1 MTPSG
6 EVPASLISLAT
17 EAVEAIGAAEDITAF
32 RATAL
37 FNTAR
42 DSIVQALPSFG
53 AAKDAICEVPL
64 VAERYG
70 SSEQVG
76 DRLTLQFVYQLFP
89 RTDQRG
95 IRQDVRRLWQRF
107 LAELNIPVWV
117 FLGVANLRNFTVD
130 SGVRNPV
137 QLSDG
142 VSIRGRSFDVLRS
155 LGFNEATLEA
165 MTDDWSVGGSSQY
178 VICVEHSQPKAP
190 DNLILGDATGITRAQ
205 RALTCLR
212 LVGSGD
218 IMMGPMWFTRSGKF
232 NVGRGGGVGRS
243 GSQIPTVG
251 GSAFVLTRR
260 IVSTARTLQAN
271 VAHLE
276 QHGYG
281 GAPGN
286 LDLALRAFESTYD
299 RYPRRRDSQLVD
311 TITAAEALL
320 GSGTTELTFKL
331 SFRAAGL
338 LGRTTE
344 ERLRIFQAMKD
355 FYDVRSKAV
364 HGATMKAKQLQTL
377 ERVDDARDFVRRLLL
392 AFVRL
397 AASPSATYNRAFF
410 NERLDA
416 ALQDDRARRLLLR
429 ALGPAGS

>member
-1 MTPSG
+1 
-6 EVPASLISLAT
+6 
-17 EAVEAIGAAEDITAF
+17 
-32 RATAL
+32 
-37 FNTAR
+37 
-42 DSIVQALPSFG
+42 
-53 AAKDAICEVPL
+53 
-64 VAERYG
+64 
-70 SSEQVG
+70 
-76 DRLTLQFVYQLFP
+76 
-89 RTDQRG
+89 
-95 IRQDVRRLWQRF
+95 
-107 LAELNIPVWV
+107 
-117 FLGVANLRNFTVD
+117 
-130 SGVRNPV
+130 
-137 QLSDG
+137 
-142 VSIRGRSFDVLRS
+142 
-155 LGFNEATLEA
+155 
-165 MTDDWSVGGSSQY
+165 MTDDWSVVGGSSQY

-232 NVGRGGGVGRS
+232 NVGRGSGVGRS

-364 HGATMKAKQLQTL
+364 HGATMKAKQLHTL

-397 AASPSATYNRAFF
+397 TASPSARYNRAFF

-429 ALGPAGS
+429 ALGLAGS